1 MFARAYD
8 LLMADVDYEAIYL
21 WLKPYLKE
29 NNTIIDAGCGSG
41 YLLLELLKNN
51 HQAIGIDNDTEM
63 LSLALDKLQENELN
77 PMLFEH
83 DLRDSI
89 GVQVDVILAMF
100 DVVNYFKGLKQVF
113 KNIYQALN
121 PNGLFIF
128 DIYKE
133 EVFELYDNY
142 TEIDDQPFHYEWHV
156 KTKGNQLYHQVKIE
170 NEIEEIKQYVYP
182 VSYYQELLE
191 SLGFKVEI
199 SDGIDIR
206 KHYVIA
212 YK

>member
-29 NNTIIDAGCGSG
+29 NSTIIDAGCGSG
-41 YLLLELLKNN
+41 YLLLELLKNK
-51 HQAIGIDNDTEM
+51 HQAIGVDNDTEM
-63 LSLALDKLQENELN
+63 LSLALNRLQENELN
-77 PMLFEH
+77 PMLYEH
-83 DLRDSI
+83 DLRESI
-89 GVQVDVILAMF
+89 GVQVDIVLAMF
-100 DVVNYFKGLKQVF
+100 DVVNYFKGVKQVF

-121 PNGLFIF
+121 KDGVFIF

-142 TEIDDQPFHYEWHV
+142 TEIDDQPIHYEWQV
-156 KTKGNQLYHQVKIE
+156 KTKEQQLFHTVKIG
-170 NEIEEIKQYVYP
+170 NELEKIKQYVYP
-182 VSYYQELLE
+182 ISYYKSILE
-191 SLGFKVEI
+191 NLGFQVEVK
-199 SDGIDIR
+199 DGIDTR

>member
-8 LLMADVDYEAIYL
+8 LLMADVDYEAIYS

-63 LSLALDKLQENELN
+63 LSLALNRLQESQLN

-89 GVQVDVILAMF
+89 GVRVDVVLAMF
-100 DVVNYFKGLKQVF
+100 DVVNYFKGVKKVF

-121 PNGLFIF
+121 EEGMFIF
-128 DIYKE
+128 DIYKQ

-142 TEIDDQPFHYEWHV
+142 TEIDDIPIHYEWHV
-156 KTKGNQLYHQVKIE
+156 KTKEHQLYHSVKIG
-170 NEIEEIKQYVYP
+170 NDIEKIKQYVYP
-182 VSYYQELLE
+182 VSYYQNVLE
-191 SLGFKVEI
+191 ALGFRVKI
-199 SDGIDIR
+199 KDGIDVR